1 MGPRGKWLVATRAG
15 VATINSTAGGGLAAL
30 IYTKWK
36 SRGKWLGQGDRLD
49 LQGPSRIHSMA
60 WS

>member
-1 MGPRGKWLVATRAG
+1 MATRAG